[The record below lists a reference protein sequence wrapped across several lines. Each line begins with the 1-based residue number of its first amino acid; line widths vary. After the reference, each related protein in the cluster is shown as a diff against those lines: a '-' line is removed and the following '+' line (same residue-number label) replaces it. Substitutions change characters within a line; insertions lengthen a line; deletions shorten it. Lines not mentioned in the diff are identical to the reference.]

1 MIWQTFLRSKRY
13 LIEFIITVLL
23 LILIMILFPQFLQFI
38 EGREGVVLNDPILNL
53 YNPVDLTWLT
63 FAVIY
68 LSIILFLS
76 TILMKPFK
84 LMLALQTYG
93 LMVIFRAIAMYLT
106 PLNPPNGIILLDDP
120 FVQFFGQGEILT
132 KDLFFSGHTATL
144 SLLFLLTDN
153 KKLRMIFLA
162 STIVVGACVLF
173 QKVHYSIDVF
183 AAFFFAFLVFRIINY
198 FHRTEMI

>member
-53 YNPVDLTWLT
+53 FNPVDLTWLT

-120 FVQFFGQGEILT
+120 FVQLFGQGEILT

-144 SLLFLLTDN
+144 FLLFLLTEN

-183 AAFFFAFLVFRIINY
+183 AAFFFTFLVFRIIKY